1 MPQKKHER
9 NGFCMK
15 IINLTPHEI
24 AVVAESGEVIRRY
37 PASGTIARAASK
49 TEIIDELDG
58 IPVASQQFGEVSGLP
73 DPEPGTVYLVSLVV
87 GQAMKG
93 QRDDLYGPD
102 TSPDGAVRD
111 AEGRIIGTRR
121 LVKY

>member
-1 MPQKKHER
+1 M
-9 NGFCMK
+9 N
-15 IINLTPHEI
+15 IVNLTPHDI
-24 AVVAESGEVIRRY
+24 VVMAEDRTELRRY

-49 TEIIDELDG
+49 TEIVGELDG
-58 IPVASQQFGEVSGLP
+58 VPVARQQFGEVSGLP

-111 AEGRIIGTRR
+111 AEGRIVGTRR

>member
-1 MPQKKHER
+1 
-9 NGFCMK
+9 MK
-15 IINLTPHEI
+15 IVNLTPHDI
-24 AVVAESGEVIRRY
+24 VVMAEDGTEFRRY

-49 TEIIDELDG
+49 TEIIGELDG
-58 IPVASQQFGEVSGLP
+58 VPVARQQFGEVSGLP

-111 AEGRIIGTRR
+111 DDGRIIGTRR
-121 LVKY
+121 MVKF